1 MNRVHYSPFLCFQ
14 HHRNNIAFLKFQEK
28 TALFL
33 LVKIHSI
40 IVVKKGADYMLIAYN
55 NQQQLFLPY
64 QYTRKALQRYRRQMK
79 FFCPQ
84 CLEQVQLKIGNY
96 NIPHFAHF
104 TKNQCSQLFAEGEST
119 LHLQG
124 KIQLY
129 EWLKKHGHQVKLE
142 PYLKELSQRPDLL
155 VTIDEEQFAVEFQ
168 CSSISHEKWRQ
179 RTMGYER
186 NDIQAI
192 WLFQTPQ
199 GKEAVNGIRK
209 IRISPLLQKA
219 FITTTDLPYLLTY
232 NPVTAQFV
240 YWTNLL
246 HVHGHTFIGKVQ
258 KISVDLQHFPFY
270 RPQRITPEEFQRY
283 WQLYKQTCR
292 QFAHS
297 RLLHSKKGAQDPFLR
312 NCYELNLSLT
322 AMPSYIGIPVR
333 EGASISLFT
342 SEWQTM
348 LVYFSKQLGRQPF
361 ELTKGQMENF
371 LSQHQLEVTEQAVR
385 AIQNYGHLLKRMN
398 HEGGLL
404 DNCEQVYV
412 HLFAIATIY

>member
-1 MNRVHYSPFLCFQ
+1 
-14 HHRNNIAFLKFQEK
+14 
-28 TALFL
+28 
-33 LVKIHSI
+33 
-40 IVVKKGADYMLIAYN
+40 MLIAYN

-79 FFCPQ
+79 FYCPQ

-104 TKNQCSQLFAEGEST
+104 TKNQCSQLFAEGESKI
-119 LHLQG
+119 HLQG
-124 KIQLY
+124 KVQLY
-129 EWLKKHGHQVKLE
+129 EWLQKHGHQVKLE
-142 PYLKELSQRPDLL
+142 PYLKEVSQRPDLL
-155 VTIDEEQFAVEFQ
+155 VTLDKEQFAVEFQ
-168 CSSISHEKWRQ
+168 CSTISHEKWHQ

-297 RLLHSKKGAQDPFLR
+297 HLLHSKKGAQDPFLR

-322 AMPSYIGIPVR
+322 ALPPYIGIPVK
-333 EGASISLFT
+333 EGAAIPLFT
-342 SEWQTM
+342 SEWQIM
-348 LVYFSKQLGRQPF
+348 LVYFSKQLGRIPF

-371 LSQHQLEVTEQAVR
+371 LCKHQLEVTEQALR
-385 AIQNYGHLLKRMN
+385 AIQNYGYLLKRMH
-398 HEGGLL
+398 HENGLL